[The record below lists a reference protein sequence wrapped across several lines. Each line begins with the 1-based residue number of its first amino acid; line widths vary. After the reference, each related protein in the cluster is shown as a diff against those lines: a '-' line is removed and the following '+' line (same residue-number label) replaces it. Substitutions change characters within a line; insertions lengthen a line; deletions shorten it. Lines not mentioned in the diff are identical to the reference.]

1 MMIEEFLNNFYDCL
15 HFSQNEAFPAE
26 RFASLFAEH
35 AVLIEHQPH
44 GFQTLSAA
52 EFIASMNAYQ
62 AEMIGTF
69 HERQTNF
76 QVSEE
81 AGVLI
86 VDSDYEKQI
95 NDQHFTGTNH
105 MILTEIQGQL
115 KIISIVF

>member
-1 MMIEEFLNNFYDCL
+1 MKD
-15 HFSQNEAFPAE
+15 
-26 RFASLFAEH
+26 
-35 AVLIEHQPH
+35 
-44 GFQTLSAA
+44 
-52 EFIASMNAYQ
+52 
-62 AEMIGTF
+62 
-69 HERQTNF
+69 RQNF

-105 MILTEIQGQL
+105 MILTEIRGQL

>member
-1 MMIEEFLNNFYDCL
+1 MIEQFLNVFYDCL
-15 HFSQNEAFPAE
+15 HFSQTEAFPTE
-26 RFASLFAEH
+26 RFASLFADH

-44 GFQTLSAA
+44 GFQTLSVS

-62 AEMIGTF
+62 AEMTGTF
-69 HERQTNF
+69 HESQTNF

-95 NDQHFTGTNH
+95 NDQNFYGTNH

>member
-1 MMIEEFLNNFYDCL
+1 
-15 HFSQNEAFPAE
+15 
-26 RFASLFAEH
+26 
-35 AVLIEHQPH
+35 
-44 GFQTLSAA
+44 
-52 EFIASMNAYQ
+52 MNAYQ
-62 AEMIGTF
+62 AEIIGTF

-105 MILTEIQGQL
+105 MILTEIRGQL